1 MSTTKFTIDIDKQL
15 KEDAFTIIKSHGV
28 TPEQAIQL
36 FFQQI
41 VETKVIPLKGVKIP
55 NDRTKRAMLEF
66 ECGEFKSFD
75 SVEELMA
82 ELNKE

>member
-41 VETKVIPLKGVKIP
+41 VETKVIPLKV
-55 NDRTKRAMLEF
+55 
-66 ECGEFKSFD
+66 
-75 SVEELMA
+75 
-82 ELNKE
+82 